1 MHVRCKT
8 IETLILNVNGDSLLD
23 PLIIGTFEKRAPGP
37 NYWWI
42 RASRQRKLKIKS
54 LKKFN
59 LNLILT
65 WNIYIGE
72 TGRHMHD
79 QI

>member
-1 MHVRCKT
+1 MSV
-8 IETLILNVNGDSLLD
+8 EFS
-23 PLIIGTFEKRAPGP
+23 GP

-42 RASRQRKLKIKS
+42 RARRQRKLKIKS
-54 LKKFN
+54 LKDFN

-72 TGRHMHD
+72 TGRRMHE